1 MTEGKRGTRALAA
14 EMAEARERHVFV
26 RDLVLKGQIG
36 VHPHERGGVQ
46 RIRVNVDLAVVDD
59 GPVDDNIR
67 NVVSYEDIV
76 AAVKRLVAGDHINL
90 VETLAERIAAALLK
104 DQRVLRVKVRV
115 EKLDVYPETSGV
127 GVELE
132 RGRRGGA

>member
-1 MTEGKRGTRALAA
+1 MAEGKRGAPPSAPG
-14 EMAEARERHVFV
+14 EVQERHVFV

-46 RIRVNVDLAVVDD
+46 RIRVNVDLSVVDD
-59 GPVDDNIR
+59 GPIDDNIR

-90 VETLAERIAAALLK
+90 VETLAERIAATLLK
-104 DQRVLRVKVRV
+104 DQRVLRAKVRV

-127 GVELE
+127 GVEIE
-132 RGRRGGA
+132 RRRRHGA

>member
-1 MTEGKRGTRALAA
+1 MVETEGSARIAP
-14 EMAEARERHVFV
+14 MAESRERHIFV
-26 RDLVLKGQIG
+26 RDLVLKAQIG

-46 RIRVNVDLAVVDD
+46 RIRVNVDLGVTDD
-59 GPVDDNIR
+59 GPIDDNIR

-76 AAVKRLVAGDHINL
+76 AVVKRLIAGDHINL
-90 VETLAERIAAALLK
+90 VETLAERIALALLV
-104 DQRVLRVKVRV
+104 DERVLRAKVRV

-132 RGRRGGA
+132 RRRVNPA

>member
-1 MTEGKRGTRALAA
+1 MVGAREGSSVSNMV
-14 EMAEARERHVFV
+14 EMRERHIFV

-46 RIRVNVDLAVVDD
+46 RIRINVDLAVVDD
-59 GPVDDNIR
+59 GPIDDNIR

-76 AAVKRLVAGDHINL
+76 AAVKSLVAGDHINL
-90 VETLAERIAAALLK
+90 VETLAERIALTLLR
-104 DQRVLRVKVRV
+104 DSRVLRARVRV
-115 EKLDVYPETSGV
+115 EKLDVYPETAGV

-132 RGRRGGA
+132 RRRS

>member
-1 MTEGKRGTRALAA
+1 MTKGKHGVPAPMETAA
-14 EMAEARERHVFV
+14 DARVRHVFV
-26 RDLVLKGQIG
+26 RDLVLKCQIG

-46 RIRVNVDLAVVDD
+46 RVRINVDLAVLDD
-59 GPVDDNIR
+59 APIDDNIR

-76 AAVKRLVAGDHINL
+76 ATVKRLVAGDHINL
-90 VETLAERIAAALLK
+90 VETLAERIALALLK
-104 DQRVLRVKVRV
+104 DQRVLRARIRA

-132 RGRRGGA
+132 RARPPAP